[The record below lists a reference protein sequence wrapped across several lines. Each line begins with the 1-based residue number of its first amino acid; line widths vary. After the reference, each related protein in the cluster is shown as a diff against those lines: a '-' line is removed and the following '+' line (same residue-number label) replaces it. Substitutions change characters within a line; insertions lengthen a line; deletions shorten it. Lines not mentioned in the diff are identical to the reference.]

1 MLFDDGGKFLDLRHH
16 LSQTVL
22 SVAEEHPCREAI
34 DELEGQTGAQVE
46 GQLAFSEESKCAK
59 RQISMLGRHMPVS
72 EVVTPPE
79 LAADGADLVKMSK
92 EERINRSKSYLFPE
106 C

>member
-1 MLFDDGGKFLDLRHH
+1 
-16 LSQTVL
+16 
-22 SVAEEHPCREAI
+22 
-34 DELEGQTGAQVE
+34 
-46 GQLAFSEESKCAK
+46 
-59 RQISMLGRHMPVS
+59 MLGRHMPVS